1 MATMGRKAA
10 VRACREQL
18 CEELA
23 AEFERFEQVCS
34 ITMNYEVSTHNCT
47 AHHDSW

>member
-10 VRACREQL
+10 VTACREQL

-23 AEFERFEQVCS
+23 AEFERFEQVCT
-34 ITMNYEVSTHNCT
+34 IHTV
-47 AHHDSW
+47 